1 MIPIPEATDIPEAT
15 IHKALTKLSWKLL
28 KKEIDKLSLHK
39 RPLELLEVVM
49 RSDSLINKRKNLDKS
64 KKRDVLL
71 NELINYIEIKTEGK
85 HLEALKKKLG
95 FFTIADECFSEILEF
110 EGKLSALKDL
120 TPATRIWATLNWF
133 IGDANTLQK
142 KIEDEFL
149 GPEPVLFNTLSVPG
163 ESGEPIDP
171 SSYHAQ
177 QVGALGSAIL
187 MEAYRNNWF
196 DQDGT
201 VVIPDKVESSE
212 EEIFKSGSIFYN
224 ANIWALIDDL
234 QEQVRFLGR
243 DFFIHPRDKYTN
255 PPGDFKFGIEFG
267 DNTDAEIFDHVA
279 AVRNNTRESSN
290 FFSFKRDKQLNSF
303 LDATAAIT
311 GSHSVKEHYLASSSL
326 SVLLNYNI
334 LEDETIYEGL
344 TLTEWIEGFCSLREY
359 CSKLHS
365 SAAAD
370 EKPLSSELISFTR
383 ESILEHLMSRGTS
396 QESAANFID
405 NVTFH
410 RKARDLFDSP
420 LIKTS
425 SGYAV
430 VSDILLNSVASRA
443 IASNILSRKGEF
455 KLKGGGLES
464 TLKDIFN
471 TNGIDAVS
479 YKRKFPEPEGEFEY
493 DTLALWDNKLFI
505 MECKNRWLCEGR
517 PVAIHN
523 YLKQT
528 RSDISQ
534 VNRLITGI
542 KSHPEMVSAAFGRNV
557 SYDEIIPCVVG
568 GLPHAMLDCISGIYF
583 TDISIIS
590 RFFSK
595 RHFEVEFGG
604 ENEGNS
610 ILLYDQWNA
619 DKPSAS
625 TFLKAISRPVQ
636 IILAL
641 GGTDFKIVETT
652 VGSSIHLKSKLISSK
667 HLDLSAYKELVSK
680 L

>member
-1 MIPIPEATDIPEAT
+1 MISIPKATDIPEAA
-15 IHKALTKLSWKLL
+15 IHKALSKLSWKLL
-28 KKEIDKLSLHK
+28 KKEIDKFAWHK
-39 RPLELLEVVM
+39 DPLELLEVVM

-64 KKRDVLL
+64 QKRSVLL
-71 NELINYIEIKTEGK
+71 DELINYVDLKTDRK
-85 HLEALKKKLG
+85 HLETFKKKLG
-95 FFTIADECFSEILEF
+95 FFSIADECFNAVLEF
-110 EGKLSALKDL
+110 EGKLLALKDL
-120 TPATRIWATLNWF
+120 APATRVWATLNWF
-133 IGDANTLQK
+133 VEDTNTLHN
-142 KIEDEFL
+142 KISEQFL
-149 GPEPVLFNTLSVPG
+149 GSEPVLFNTLSVFG
-163 ESGEPIDP
+163 ESGEPVDP

-196 DQDGT
+196 DADGV
-201 VVIPDKVESSE
+201 VVIPDKVNISDEDT
-212 EEIFKSGSIFYN
+212 FKSGSIFYN
-224 ANIWALIDDL
+224 ANIWALIDYL

-243 DFFIHPRDKYTN
+243 EFIIRSRHEYVN
-255 PPGDFKFGIEFG
+255 PPEDFKFGIEFG
-267 DNTDAEIFDHVA
+267 ENTDAEIFDHVA

-290 FFSFKRDKQLNSF
+290 FFSFKRDKKLNSF

-344 TLTEWIEGFCSLREY
+344 TLTEWIEGFCALREY
-359 CSKLHS
+359 CSNLHS
-365 SAAAD
+365 SATGD
-370 EKPLSSELISFTR
+370 KPLGSELISFTR
-383 ESILEHLMSRGTS
+383 EAVLEHLKYRGIS
-396 QESAANFID
+396 QENAVNFID
-405 NVTFH
+405 KMTFH

-420 LIKTS
+420 LIKTQ
-425 SGYAV
+425 SGYTV

-455 KLKGGGLES
+455 KLKGEGLEL
-464 TLKDIFN
+464 TLKDIFHS
-471 TNGIDAVS
+471 NGIEAVS
-479 YKRKFPEPEGEFEY
+479 YKKKFPDPEGEYQY
-493 DTLALWDNKLFI
+493 DTLALWDKKLFVL
-505 MECKNRWLCEGR
+505 ECKNRWLCEGR
-517 PVAIHN
+517 SVAIHN

-528 RSDISQ
+528 RNDIVQ

-542 KSHPEMVSAAFGRNV
+542 QSHPEMVCAAFGRNV

-568 GLPHAMLDCISGIYF
+568 GLPHAMLDKISDIYF

-595 RHFEVEFGG
+595 RHFDVEFGD
-604 ENEGNS
+604 ETDGNS

-619 DKPSAS
+619 DKPSVS
-625 TFLKAISRPVQ
+625 EFLKTLSRPVQ

-641 GGTDFKIVETT
+641 GGTDFKPVEIA
-652 VGSSIHLKSKLISSK
+652 VGSTIHLKSKIISSK
-667 HLDLSAYKELVSK
+667 HLDLSAYKKLVDN